1 MKSFRRFVVR
11 WSCFLLGFYVV
22 VVIAAMLFE
31 TSLIF
36 VGAGPS
42 WRPLKDK
49 QFQAVSFPSATDQAM
64 FCWWLPPPDD
74 QSPVVLFFNGNGG
87 NACGCETLALQM
99 QKHLKCGV
107 LLMDYAGY
115 GKSEGTPNEASC
127 YANATGAMN
136 WLIENQKIPANRI
149 VLLGL
154 SLGGGVAVEM
164 ATKYPVRGVALVST
178 YTSLPAAAKHRFPFL
193 PTHWLMR
200 NRFDSLSK
208 IGNVT
213 APVFIAHGTDDR
225 TIPFWQ
231 GETLFAAANEPK
243 RFLRM
248 EGKNHNDCLSPELFA
263 ELKRFLDHT
272 KSLVRI
278 EQ

>member
-1 MKSFRRFVVR
+1 MDQPTPTFRRRSIIWLRRIAIFY
-11 WSCFLLGFYVV
+11 LLI
-22 VVIAAMLFE
+22 VIAAMLFE
-31 TSLIF
+31 SSLIF
-36 VGAGPS
+36 LGAGPS

-64 FCWWLPPPDD
+64 YCWWLPPPDE

-107 LLMDYAGY
+107 LLMDYPGY

-136 WLIENQKIPANRI
+136 WLIETKNIPANRI

-154 SLGGGVAVEM
+154 SLGGGVAVET

-178 YTSLPAAAKHRFPFL
+178 YTTLPAAAKNRFPFL

-208 IGNVT
+208 IGT
-213 APVFIAHGTDDR
+213 IKAPIFIAHGTDDR
-225 TIPFWQ
+225 TIPYSQ
-231 GETLFAAANEPK
+231 GETLYAAANEPK
-243 RFLRM
+243 QFLRM
-248 EGKNHNDCLSPELFA
+248 EGKNHNDCLCVEMLQELR
-263 ELKRFLDHT
+263 RFLDHT
-272 KSLVRI
+272 IR
-278 EQ
+278 

>member
-1 MKSFRRFVVR
+1 MKSFRRFVIR
-11 WSCFLLGFYVV
+11 WSRLLLGLYVV
-22 VVIAAMLFE
+22 IVIAAMLFE
-31 TSLIF
+31 TTLIF
-36 VGAGPS
+36 VGSGPS

-49 QFQAVSFPSATDQAM
+49 QFQAVSFPSASDQTM
-64 FCWWLPPPDD
+64 FCWWLPPPDA

-87 NACGCETLALQM
+87 NACGSETLALQM

-107 LLMDYAGY
+107 LLMDYPGY
-115 GKSEGTPNEASC
+115 GKSEGTPSEASC

-136 WLIENQKIPANRI
+136 WLIETKNIPANRI

-154 SLGGGVAVEM
+154 SLGGGVAVET

-178 YTSLPAAAKHRFPFL
+178 YTSLPAAAKSRFPFL

-208 IGNVT
+208 IGTVS

-225 TIPFWQ
+225 TIPYSQ

-243 RFLRM
+243 QFLRM
-248 EGKNHNDCLSPELFA
+248 PGKGHNDCLSPELFV

-272 KSLVRI
+272 NSLVRI

>member
-1 MKSFRRFVVR
+1 MDQPAPTFRRRYWIWLRRLVILYLLVV
-11 WSCFLLGFYVV
+11 L
-22 VVIAAMLFE
+22 AAMLFE

-36 VGAGPS
+36 LGAGPS

-64 FCWWLPPPDD
+64 HSWWLPPPDD

-99 QKHLKCGV
+99 QKHLNCGV
-107 LLMDYAGY
+107 LLMDYPGY

-154 SLGGGVAVEM
+154 SLGGGVAVET
-164 ATKYPVRGVALVST
+164 ATKFPVRGVALVST
-178 YTSLPAAAKHRFPFL
+178 YTTLPAAAKNRFPFL

-208 IGNVT
+208 IGNVS
-213 APVFIAHGTDDR
+213 APIFIAHGTDDR
-225 TIPFWQ
+225 TIPYEQ
-231 GETLFAAANEPK
+231 GQTLFAAANEPK
-243 RFLRM
+243 QFLRM
-248 EGKNHNDCLSPELFA
+248 EGKTHNDCLCVDMLQEM
-263 ELKRFLDHT
+263 KRFLD
-272 KSLVRI
+272 SNP
-278 EQ
+278 